1 MVKKTYNPTSI
12 PQQFSLTLNVKL
24 NTGKDNCGAKTIQ
37 LHLQLG
43 CKEFWEGIIFVSGH
57 LHAEDKG
64 APNHPFLAFR

>member
-1 MVKKTYNPTSI
+1 MVKRTYNPTSI

-43 CKEFWEGIIFVSGH
+43 CKEFWEGIIFVSVTSM
-57 LHAEDKG
+57 LKIKG